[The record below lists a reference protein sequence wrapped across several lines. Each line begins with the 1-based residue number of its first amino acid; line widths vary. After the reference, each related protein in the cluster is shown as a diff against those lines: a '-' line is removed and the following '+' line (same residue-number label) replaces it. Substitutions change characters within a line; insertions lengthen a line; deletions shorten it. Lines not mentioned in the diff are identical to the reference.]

1 MKKIALTILT
11 IGMLTACVS
20 KKKYVQLEQE
30 NGQIKSQ
37 LTKTTVEK
45 EELERKFAQIQ
56 ARVDEYNTKINS
68 LTDENNAQMVSVDGV
83 AVISNNAKV
92 QMRKTLQNVDPDQLS
107 QAKTL
112 KDSMNLA
119 ISYNLKKTMDNSSLN
134 EDEDIA
140 IDINETVVMISISD
154 KLLFNTASYNIS
166 NKADAILQKLADV
179 INSEPSVEVMV
190 EGHTDSRTIHN
201 EKVADNWDLSVLRAT
216 SVVRKLQ
223 DKYNVAPEKMIA
235 AGRSSYQPL
244 VSNDSKEDRAKNRR
258 TRIVILPNI
267 DKFFAL
273 MASNE

>member
-1 MKKIALTILT
+1 MRKIAVTILT

-45 EELERKFAQIQ
+45 EELESKFAKIQ
-56 ARVDEYNTKINS
+56 ARVDEYNSKINS

-83 AVISNNAKV
+83 AVMSNNAKE
-92 QMRKTLQNVDPDQLS
+92 QMRETLKNVDPNRLS
-107 QAKTL
+107 EAKTL

-119 ISYNLKKTMDNSSLN
+119 ISYNLQKSMDKSSLN

-140 IDINETVVMISISD
+140 IDIDETVVMISISD
-154 KLLFNTASYNIS
+154 KLLFNTASYRIS

-201 EKVADNWDLSVLRAT
+201 AKVTDNWDLSVLRAT

-223 DKYNVAPEKMIA
+223 DEYNVSPEKMIA

-244 VSNDSKEDRAKNRR
+244 VENDSKEDMAKNRR

-273 MASNE
+273 LASN